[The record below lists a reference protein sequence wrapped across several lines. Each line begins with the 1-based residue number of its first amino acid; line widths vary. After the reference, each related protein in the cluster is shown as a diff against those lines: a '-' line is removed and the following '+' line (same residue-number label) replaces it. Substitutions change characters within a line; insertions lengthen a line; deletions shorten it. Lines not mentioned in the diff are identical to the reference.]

1 MLHLL
6 HLPTALEAALTAI
19 RADRQKCHLMQ
30 TVSFAAFGLHFA
42 NLLTAVVLGLVI
54 QFLMCIIKMVNE
66 LVNW

>member
-6 HLPTALEAALTAI
+6 RLPTALEAALI
-19 RADRQKCHLMQ
+19 GILADRQTCC
-30 TVSFAAFGLHFA
+30 FATFGLHFA

-66 LVNW
+66 LLNW